1 MRNDELDSKMKEYML
16 EVRRV
21 EKLLEEK
28 DKEREEYVE
37 NYQKMAEGE
46 CRLRG
51 KNISM
56 SAELCEHM
64 WVFGSIV
71 VDQMFF

>member
-1 MRNDELDSKMKEYML
+1 MKEYMI

-56 SAELCEHM
+56 SAELCEHK
-64 WVFGSIV
+64 
-71 VDQMFF
+71 